1 MARRCEVQVSSVNQ
15 PSCRRERV
23 TVAWWA
29 QGKPDPL
36 PAAGI
41 REMCM
46 LSDLGAADQTPTLEA
61 MAPAVLQGVDALVA
75 SLPGLRTV
83 EIGAT
88 LEGASVVPP
97 ELVGQAA
104 TAS

>member
-1 MARRCEVQVSSVNQ
+1 MYDD
-15 PSCRRERV
+15 V
-23 TVAWWA
+23 TWV
-29 QGKPDPL
+29 PL
-36 PAAGI
+36 TSPPLLRQCPLLA
-41 REMCM
+41 
-46 LSDLGAADQTPTLEA
+46 
-61 MAPAVLQGVDALVA
+61 LQGVDALVG